1 MIMDND
7 NTAWRGNS
15 QDPSGGN
22 PALIGWG
29 EAVSDLAL
37 NLNTSYHSSYLV
49 EAKGYRWE
57 GRGFPSTGPHGV
69 QVKLVIPGLGLTPL
83 TEIKLS
89 NSN

>member
-1 MIMDND
+1 M
-7 NTAWRGNS
+7 
-15 QDPSGGN
+15 
-22 PALIGWG
+22 
-29 EAVSDLAL
+29 
-37 NLNTSYHSSYLV
+37 V

-57 GRGFPSTGPHGV
+57 RRGFPSTEPHGV